1 MLQTGSFKK
10 AEEEVSFKKSSL
22 SELQIILLFM
32 ITEDNHS
39 FLSSH
44 FMQKKPRNHKITVSW
59 KITFF
64 YLKQIAGTYRIAKLQ
79 KAK

>member
-10 AEEEVSFKKSSL
+10 AEEEISFKKSSL

-44 FMQKKPRNHKITVSW
+44 FMQKKQETAR
-59 KITFF
+59 
-64 YLKQIAGTYRIAKLQ
+64 LQ
-79 KAK
+79 FPGK